1 MSLDLMFATE
11 DIIIDNKL
19 DPFNTPSSRSTEV
32 NDIHLQ
38 SISQMITEIIPI
50 NTRILISCAIKKS
63 FPFWVS
69 WKPNENWDN
78 KWWEFPTG
86 GRATWDQVLA
96 SEEINK
102 CKRARVTIMDP
113 GRKCNH
119 LRKLISNRVHKHNL
133 N

>member
-1 MSLDLMFATE
+1 M
-11 DIIIDNKL
+11 K
-19 DPFNTPSSRSTEV
+19 
-32 NDIHLQ
+32 
-38 SISQMITEIIPI
+38 TEIT
-50 NTRILISCAIKKS
+50 NDEN
-63 FPFWVS
+63 FPL
-69 WKPNENWDN
+69 E
-78 KWWEFPTG
+78 G
-86 GRATWDQVLA
+86 DQVLA